1 MCDPTKII
9 AQNRRKKCLQVPHV
23 QCPEMAAGSAIPQ
36 TPQMM
41 STQQASSMAGGLVNN
56 VTASIA
62 SIWHSVTGR

>member
-1 MCDPTKII
+1 M
-9 AQNRRKKCLQVPHV
+9 QVPF
-23 QCPEMAAGSAIPQ
+23 QCPEIAAGSAIPQ